1 MITAS
6 TPKYT
11 LGPNSSPLS
20 LPSGSPAPSAA
31 AARAC
36 PCTSAMAAAT
46 TAVEA
51 SPTASA
57 LTKMGLQPA
66 TKGQNTSDELP
77 QQNK

>member
-11 LGPNSSPLS
+11 LGPNSSPS
-20 LPSGSPAPSAA
+20 LPSGSPAPSAAA